1 MQRTY
6 QGKGDQPF
14 FSGKVLGTTT
24 TLHFPNRST
33 WREAEEGRG
42 VINWGPGQLVETR
55 CISYL
60 SYSFEQSWFGPC
72 RGICLQSAARTIS
85 WRFGRNVLPVEA
97 NGGAQPRT
105 RAVACVAVEMPG
117 RTDRTSPTKQHCH
130 CMSRG
135 SAIVCYSKFL
145 LIEAETNASFH
156 YLCWTLLDMAL
167 LSTERCAP
175 SKCGLTGKV
184 RLPIMSVSVCFGLFI
199 TDLCCSFMM
208 DGFPFLRTLMNLAPV
223 PAGTSIVLSLDLACA
238 FFLIEADSQSIVATM
253 GLILMTILRNTERI
267 RKVPQRKQISH
278 PCLLRHR
285 CGALI
290 IVSKRFCTACA
301 RPLLS

>member
-1 MQRTY
+1 MPWNLFAECGKDNFLALWPQR
-6 QGKGDQPF
+6 P
-14 FSGKVLGTTT
+14 SS
-24 TLHFPNRST
+24 RSK
-33 WREAEEGRG
+33 WRRPPT
-42 VINWGPGQLVETR
+42 N
-55 CISYL
+55 
-60 SYSFEQSWFGPC
+60 
-72 RGICLQSAARTIS
+72 
-85 WRFGRNVLPVEA
+85 
-97 NGGAQPRT
+97 PR
-105 RAVACVAVEMPG
+105 RSVCCCGNA
-117 RTDRTSPTKQHCH
+117 SH

-167 LSTERCAP
+167 LSSTERCAP